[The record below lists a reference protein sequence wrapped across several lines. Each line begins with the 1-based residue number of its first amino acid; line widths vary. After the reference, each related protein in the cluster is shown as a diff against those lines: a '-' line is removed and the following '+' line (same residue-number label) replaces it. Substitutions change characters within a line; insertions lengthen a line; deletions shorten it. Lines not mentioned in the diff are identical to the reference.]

1 MWWKKSP
8 SRRRWRRSG
17 EPGGRQYRAMAN
29 PESGEGMRI
38 GEVLKRSRTRQGIEI
53 AEVEERTKIRTKYL
67 RALESE
73 DWEVLPSPAYARGFL
88 RTYAQLLG
96 LDADA
101 LVDAYRRQVE
111 SELPGDRP
119 YGLGEPVLE
128 GRRRP
133 LGAERRRWGTG
144 ALVVLG
150 VVAAIGGLLVIG
162 LVGGGDEETP
172 GHDGRQ
178 KAAREQ
184 RQEGQRKQA
193 RQERRQKATTP
204 APEEPKSVTLGLVVR
219 EDVQVC
225 LLGGG
230 GEVLI
235 PGQVLSAGT
244 EEHFT
249 QPRFDLR
256 FPSGYDVEQFR
267 LELDGKPARLG
278 ETTGPAAFEIEPGA
292 RPRPAATPGPE
303 CP

>member
-1 MWWKKSP
+1 M
-8 SRRRWRRSG
+8 
-17 EPGGRQYRAMAN
+17 PGMAN
-29 PESGEGMRI
+29 SGGEGMRI

-73 DWEVLPSPAYARGFL
+73 DWDVLPSPAYARGFL

-101 LVDAYRRQVE
+101 VVDEFRRQVE
-111 SELPGDRP
+111 SELSGAQP
-119 YGLGEPVLE
+119 YGVTEPVLE

-133 LGAERRRWGTG
+133 LGSEPSRWGTAG
-144 ALVVLG
+144 LVAVG
-150 VVAAIGGLLVIG
+150 VIAAIGVLLVVG
-162 LVGGGDEETP
+162 LVGGGDD
-172 GHDGRQ
+172 DGSDHAKRGARAERQ
-178 KAAREQ
+178 QQQ
-184 RQEGQRKQA
+184 RQRKQA
-193 RQERRQKATTP
+193 RQERRRQQQQTQTP
-204 APEEPKSVTLGLVVR
+204 EQPPTVDLALSVR

-244 EEHFT
+244 EEQFT

-256 FPSGYDVEQFR
+256 FPSGYDVEQFSLR
-267 LELDGKPARLG
+267 VDGKPVRLG
-278 ETTGPAAFEIEPGA
+278 ETKGPAGFEIEPGA
-292 RPRPAATPGPE
+292 RPHPTGPPGPE